1 MKLLGIAMD
10 DLNFQN
16 KIMGV
21 CRGKSRTTTS
31 QEQQLMQRENFLIK
45 KQVLEKCFGHGI
57 IMQDKI
63 GNVTILCI
71 MPACIWN
78 HINIQWRVVK
88 TLLWQDHDDRGSR
101 RWKQNTKKSYR
112 ALLAWGEIWHYLASV
127 CSASFEANS
136 AQVESLLLLPPLI
149 LHYEARSSW
158 EKNLSKK
165 LNHFSEVN
173 STSPTRP
180 CITKSHCGLFRK
192 WLFPK
197 EIK

>member
-1 MKLLGIAMD
+1 
-10 DLNFQN
+10 
-16 KIMGV
+16 
-21 CRGKSRTTTS
+21 
-31 QEQQLMQRENFLIK
+31 
-45 KQVLEKCFGHGI
+45 
-57 IMQDKI
+57 
-63 GNVTILCI
+63 

-180 CITKSHCGLFRK
+180 CITKIHCGLFRK
-192 WLFPK
+192 YFFRRNQIVMSFLDSFWNISMIESNLQFFQVCSQWYLAKSRSSVSLGQWLVMAATFK
-197 EIK
+197 EVTMKLQK

>member
-31 QEQQLMQRENFLIK
+31 QEQQLMQQENFLIK
-45 KQVLEKCFGHGI
+45 KQVLVKCFGHGI

-63 GNVTILCI
+63 RNVTIPCI

-88 TLLWQDHDDRGSR
+88 TLLWQDHDDRGPR

-112 ALLAWGEIWHYLASV
+112 ALLAWGEIWHYLRGLMFQKRPNLTFTKLKPKSSSCHAGHW
-127 CSASFEANS
+127 
-136 AQVESLLLLPPLI
+136 SLLLSL
-149 LHYEARSSW
+149 
-158 EKNLSKK
+158 
-165 LNHFSEVN
+165 VN
-173 STSPTRP
+173 YVYYACKP
-180 CITKSHCGLFRK
+180 GLRR
-192 WLFPK
+192 
-197 EIK
+197 

>member
-1 MKLLGIAMD
+1 MVWILKRLLLNEKLPSFCQIFLQNVIIIQTFYSTHGTTHMFRLCCDKQPWSD
-10 DLNFQN
+10 D
-16 KIMGV
+16 
-21 CRGKSRTTTS
+21 
-31 QEQQLMQRENFLIK
+31 
-45 KQVLEKCFGHGI
+45 
-57 IMQDKI
+57 
-63 GNVTILCI
+63 
-71 MPACIWN
+71 
-78 HINIQWRVVK
+78 
-88 TLLWQDHDDRGSR
+88 SR

-180 CITKSHCGLFRK
+180 CITKIHCGLFRK
-192 WLFPK
+192 YFFRRNQIVMSFLDSF
-197 EIK
+197 